1 MANDSD
7 QQTKNTPDF
16 EILHPRE
23 KGRWQK
29 LGVAFRNKDSSITM
43 LIEYVPVGGVDG
55 RIRLQLRPYE
65 SPRDSDDAHGQGPG
79 ERGGTRPAHSNL

>member
-16 EILHPRE
+16 EIFHPRE

-55 RIRLQLRPYE
+55 RLRLQLRPYE
-65 SPRDSDDAHGQGPG
+65 ARDSDDAQGPPPG
-79 ERGGTRPAHSNL
+79 DRGGTRLVHSNL